1 VAVILLPIIKIQILK
16 TIFLQNSLLPPVPLW
31 NLSKRKPLLP
41 RSQINLFLLLIPI
54 HFLIKKWHGGLNEK
68 TPSAQ
73 EEVDL
78 SRYDAWYIK
87 TNLKGDEKPVF
98 LTFDCGYEN
107 GYTAS
112 ILDVLKKHKAPG
124 AFFLC
129 RHYIEDQPEL
139 VKRMKKEEHIV
150 GNHTSH
156 HVCMP
161 ETDSRKVREEIT
173 DNANYMKEA
182 TGYEMDR
189 FFRPPKGEYSE
200 RTLQITKDIGYTT
213 VFWSMAYLDYDV
225 DNQPGSDYV
234 INHFEKYIHPGAI
247 PLIHNISKSNAE
259 ALDTVL
265 TNLEKEGYTFHSLS
279 DLKKG

>member
-1 VAVILLPIIKIQILK
+1 MESVQEEAAASTQPNKSVSSINPDTLPNKKMAWWIKREE
-16 TIFLQNSLLPPVPLW
+16 N
-31 NLSKRKPLLP
+31 
-41 RSQINLFLLLIPI
+41 
-54 HFLIKKWHGGLNEK
+54 HM

-139 VKRMKKEEHIV
+139 VKRMKKEGHIV
-150 GNHTSH
+150 GNHTVH
-156 HVCMP
+156 HKSMP
-161 ETDSRKVREEIT
+161 TLSDRDNKQEII
-173 DNANYMKEA
+173 DCAQYCKEA
-182 TGYEMDR
+182 TGYDMDP
-189 FFRPPKGEYSE
+189 FIRPPMGEYNE
-200 RTLQITKDIGYTT
+200 RTLSLTKKMGYRTI
-213 VFWSMAYLDYDV
+213 FWSMAYV
-225 DNQPGSDYV
+225 DFKVDQQPGKDYV
-234 INHFEKYIHPGAI
+234 IEHFQKYTHKGAI
-247 PLIHNISKSNAE
+247 PLIHNISRSNAE
-259 ALDTVL
+259 ALETVII
-265 TNLEKEGYTFHSLS
+265 NLKKEGYRFEG
-279 DLKKG
+279 LKKLPDY

>member
-1 VAVILLPIIKIQILK
+1 M
-16 TIFLQNSLLPPVPLW
+16 
-31 NLSKRKPLLP
+31 
-41 RSQINLFLLLIPI
+41 
-54 HFLIKKWHGGLNEK
+54 

-78 SRYDAWYIK
+78 SHYDAWYIK

-139 VKRMKKEEHIV
+139 VKRMKKEGHIV

-200 RTLQITKDIGYTT
+200 RTFKLQRIL
-213 VFWSMAYLDYDV
+213 V
-225 DNQPGSDYV
+225 
-234 INHFEKYIHPGAI
+234 I
-247 PLIHNISKSNAE
+247 PLSFGVWLILIMMLIISREVITLSIILKNISIPAP
-259 ALDTVL
+259 
-265 TNLEKEGYTFHSLS
+265 FH
-279 DLKKG
+279 

>member
-1 VAVILLPIIKIQILK
+1 M
-16 TIFLQNSLLPPVPLW
+16 
-31 NLSKRKPLLP
+31 
-41 RSQINLFLLLIPI
+41 
-54 HFLIKKWHGGLNEK
+54 

-139 VKRMKKEEHIV
+139 VKRMKKEGHIV

-161 ETDSRKVREEIT
+161 ETDSRKV
-173 DNANYMKEA
+173 
-182 TGYEMDR
+182 
-189 FFRPPKGEYSE
+189 S
-200 RTLQITKDIGYTT
+200 
-213 VFWSMAYLDYDV
+213 
-225 DNQPGSDYV
+225 
-234 INHFEKYIHPGAI
+234 
-247 PLIHNISKSNAE
+247 
-259 ALDTVL
+259 
-265 TNLEKEGYTFHSLS
+265 
-279 DLKKG
+279 